1 MIAPRSLARLS
12 LAVMSLLISQTAA
25 AIERPC
31 CSDPS
36 ESGVVCCIEPGEDGD
51 VTVCYSAAEWA
62 AETRARRDRARA
74 ARWGI
79 ETTLE
84 WGRHQNE
91 LVEYT
96 RVCSAFHRRLND
108 LAAQQ

>member
-12 LAVMSLLISQTAA
+12 LVGLSLLISQTAA

-36 ESGVVCCIEPGEDGD
+36 ETGVVCCVEPGEDGD

-62 AETRARRDRARA
+62 AATEARRDRARE
-74 ARWGI
+74 ARRGI
-79 ETTLE
+79 QLTPE
-84 WGRHQNE
+84 WHRHQNE
-91 LVEYT
+91 LIEHS
-96 RVCSAFHRRLND
+96 RVCHAFHRRLND